1 MSKDKDLK
9 RVFDEKFD
17 INEMRKEILYKTEK
31 KEKYNI
37 NKKLKYCLPILLV
50 ALIFSLSLT
59 SKNDKKKLITNE
71 SQENLDTIHINNIND
86 MAALRY
92 DADVKTLNN
101 IDISKFDTL
110 ESLDIPKDIN
120 NSTYSAVYVKN
131 VNDEKNFY
139 DDDYYTTSSNNY
151 DKLNNYAFNYK
162 NSSNDRNILISFSD
176 TNKPLRDYH
185 FDKIGKQSKIN
196 NTNLT
201 IYKYENLYMT
211 EFTYQNVNYDIETS
225 NVSEEELINL
235 LKSIVK

>member
-31 KEKYNI
+31 KKKYNV
-37 NKKLKYCLPILLV
+37 NKKLKYCLPVLLV

-71 SQENLDTIHINNIND
+71 SKNNLDTIHINNIND
-86 MAALRY
+86 MAALLY

-101 IDISKFDTL
+101 VDISKFDIL
-110 ESLDIPKDIN
+110 ENLDIPKDIN

-131 VNDEKNFY
+131 VNDEKNLY

-176 TNKPLRDYH
+176 TNKPLRDYR
-185 FDKIGKQSKIN
+185 FEK
-196 NTNLT
+196 
-201 IYKYENLYMT
+201 
-211 EFTYQNVNYDIETS
+211 
-225 NVSEEELINL
+225 
-235 LKSIVK
+235 